1 MISFEE
7 SIEHQK
13 ENIEPLRQ
21 GRSVK
26 SLAKVFS
33 EDPCSLKIKKEQ
45 ERCTFENEIDGS
57 DDLDDPLDVWVKY
70 IKWTNETYPH
80 GQSAESGLVPLLERC
95 IRQFMGVPHYKDDPR
110 YLKVWIQYVKYI
122 DDPRELFCFLAY
134 NDIGQTLS
142 TFYEEYASFLE
153 TNGRTSQANEIY
165 QLGIERRARP
175 FDRLQ
180 RRYNEFIK
188 RSIDNPSING
198 PNSPALGPTRSILS
212 TKFLSTFN
220 ASNNVLHSNNG
231 KKPPETSR
239 INVYVDA
246 ENSESLTKCFKTT
259 RWENI
264 GTVQQRKKENYQEAK
279 PWVGEKL
286 LMKKQNQQS
295 MPTEKFTVFCD
306 EGNKLFKESSTQL
319 RDFLIP
325 KKEEKIIVDLEAIYY
340 ENGEE
345 FSLDELKAKTMGLIG
360 KIWEIDET
368 VNTMIP
374 LYFEAETTLSKD
386 SPQVF
391 SNPKKRQVSPTI
403 NTKAALADIFDI
415 FNQPLKCEK
424 LDDSSDGNDNE
435 VLYKDNSIQEKSEN
449 LTWFRVSPSNDK
461 IYTNNLDDE
470 VNFENHNENK
480 RIKLYMK
487 NNRENENIPS
497 YKIFTPLD
505 HENISPIPF
514 DKQHSSINL
523 ITPIIENT
531 DQLFLLN
538 HLKSGRKEELQHD
551 EINEPANSP
560 FQESVSHISHLNFQ
574 ENEQLITHTASSEH
588 ISSPKDYIIKELVCN
603 PFENNIQKIIL
614 SNLNPPMSV
623 YNGFYNFSDKIYGKL
638 DLECFNKL
646 LSKKSSINNQEVII
660 NLGEN
665 STYFIKKKLGEGAFA
680 PVYLAEIT
688 KKSSKSLSQ
697 LRAIKIERSTIP
709 WEFYITRQAKYRL
722 GLHRALASIIDTYEM
737 YIYRDI
743 SFLIMK
749 YRDQGTILDLV
760 NIFKAETGN
769 GVDET
774 LAIFFTIELLRTL
787 EQLHDKGILHG
798 DLKPDNC
805 LLRFDPVESEWV
817 SKYQKDGSGGWASKG
832 IIIIDFGRGIDLK
845 MFSSQVQFITDS
857 ETDEQDCA
865 EMREAR
871 PWTYQI
877 DYHGLATII
886 HTLLFGK
893 HIEIVPEKSLGLGI
907 GRKKYRLVNGFKRY
921 WQQHFWKKLFDLL
934 LNPVTNAG
942 EKGLPVT
949 KNLKQIRE
957 EMEIWLMENS
967 EKGIGLKGNIWKIE
981 TLLQERK

>member
-165 QLGIERRARP
+165 QLGIERRALKALLSVLK
-175 FDRLQ
+175 LQ
-180 RRYNEFIK
+180 
-188 RSIDNPSING
+188 D
-198 PNSPALGPTRSILS
+198 
-212 TKFLSTFN
+212 
-220 ASNNVLHSNNG
+220 G
-231 KKPPETSR
+231 K
-239 INVYVDA
+239 I
-246 ENSESLTKCFKTT
+246 SE
-259 RWENI
+259 
-264 GTVQQRKKENYQEAK
+264 QKKENYQEAK

-623 YNGFYNFSDKIYGKL
+623 YNDKIYGKL